1 MHHKFY
7 FIFPLPWS
15 SLAAGQITLSF
26 GLGDLSAVE
35 DVEAGVGGWCGGNCD
50 KICSLWCSTTF
61 FIFGS
66 MSSACGTDGNLFE
79 LQTSRKTYF
88 LSFDVKFL
96 SFVLQHKLRF
106 TLSEVVALLLLLRQ
120 LSLLVLL
127 LQRLLDLL
135 LRLQNLF
142 FVDQIQNLIQLLLIE
157 LDIFLSDC
165 FDDLKWNEN

>member
-1 MHHKFY
+1 
-7 FIFPLPWS
+7 
-15 SLAAGQITLSF
+15 
-26 GLGDLSAVE
+26 
-35 DVEAGVGGWCGGNCD
+35 
-50 KICSLWCSTTF
+50 
-61 FIFGS
+61 

-120 LSLLVLL
+120 LSLLVLF